1 MMNTYLTQSKVAF
14 IKEARDDFK
23 RIYGLDHTPFTRK
36 IYFYF
41 FEHSGKKYVHKRSLK
56 FIYSNAD
63 TYTTEVDPYFCF
75 LTKQKEPVDVF
86 AFLESYTGTLLP
98 KLLEN
103 NDSFL
108 VYEYWE
114 AEPVDYVT
122 SDEFWYLKKQHEEL
136 ALTPFYNSMTYNLAR
151 KGEQIKLIDLK
162 HFEPKDSK
170 PFFLYLYNEQNSV
183 NTLYI
188 EKGTNIGP
196 INAHLGIDYPVKD
209 ANIIEY

>member
-1 MMNTYLTQSKVAF
+1 VQF

-41 FEHSGKKYVHKRSLK
+41 FEHNNKKYVHRRALQ

-63 TYTTEVDPYFCF
+63 TYTTEVDPYYCY
-75 LTKQKEPVDVF
+75 LTKQKQPVDIF
-86 AFLESYTGTLLP
+86 AFLESYQGNLLP
-98 KLLEN
+98 KLLES

-114 AEPVDYVT
+114 GDPVESVT
-122 SDEFWYLKKQHEEL
+122 EQEFHYLKLQHKQLE
-136 ALTPFYNSMTYNLAR
+136 LTPFYNSMTYNLAR
-151 KGEQIKLIDLK
+151 NGNQIKLIDFK
-162 HFEPKDSK
+162 HFELKDNK
-170 PFFLYLYNEQNSV
+170 PFFLYLYNEDNRV

-188 EKGTNIGP
+188 EQGTDIDTIVN
-196 INAHLGIDYPVKD
+196 HLGIDYPVLD

>member
-1 MMNTYLTQSKVAF
+1 MNTYLINSKVQF

-41 FEHSGKKYVHKRSLK
+41 FEHDGKKYVHKQSLR

-63 TYTTEVDPYFCF
+63 TYTTEVDPYYCY
-75 LTKQKEPVDVF
+75 LTKVKQPVDVF
-86 AFLESYTGTLLP
+86 PFLETYAGTLLP
-98 KLLEN
+98 QLLEN

-122 SDEFWYLKKQHEEL
+122 SDEFWYLKNQHDEL
-136 ALTPFYNSMTYNLAR
+136 LLTPFYNSMTYNLAR
-151 KGEQIKLIDLK
+151 KSNQIKLIDLK
-162 HFEPKDSK
+162 HFEHKDSK

-188 EKGTNIGP
+188 EKGTDTASIV
-196 INAHLGIDYPVKD
+196 AHLTIDYPVLD
-209 ANIIEY
+209 ATIIEY

>member
-63 TYTTEVDPYFCF
+63 TYTTEVDPDYCY
-75 LTKQKEPVDVF
+75 LTKQTTPVDVIT
-86 AFLESYTGTLLP
+86 FLESYTGTLLP

-103 NDSFL
+103 NDNFL

-122 SDEFWYLKKQHEEL
+122 SDEFWYLKNQHEQL
-136 ALTPFYNSMTYNLAR
+136 QLTPFYNSMTYNLAR
-151 KGEQIKLIDLK
+151 NDNTIKLIDLK
-162 HFEPKDSK
+162 HFEPKDDK

-188 EKGTNIGP
+188 EKGTNIET
-196 INAHLGIDYPVKD
+196 INAHLGIDYPVLD

>member
-1 MMNTYLTQSKVAF
+1 MNTYLTQSKVQF

-41 FEHSGKKYVHKRSLK
+41 FEHRNKKYVHKRSLK

-63 TYTTEVDPYFCF
+63 TYTTEVDPYYCN
-75 LTKQKEPVDVF
+75 LTKQTTPVDVIT
-86 AFLESYTGTLLP
+86 FLERYQGQLLP

-108 VYEYWE
+108 VYEYWP
-114 AEPVDYVT
+114 ADPVDSVT
-122 SDEFWYLKKQHEEL
+122 SDEFWYLKGQHERLE
-136 ALTPFYNSMTYNLAR
+136 LTPFYNSMTYNLAR
-151 KGEQIKLIDLK
+151 NDNQIKLIDLK

-170 PFFLYLYNEQNSV
+170 PFFLYLYNEENNV

-188 EKGTNIGP
+188 EKGTDTAP
-196 INAHLGIDYPVKD
+196 IANHLAIDYPVLD
-209 ANIIEY
+209 AIIIEY

>member
-1 MMNTYLTQSKVAF
+1 MNTYLINSKVQF
-14 IKEARDDFK
+14 IKQARDDFK

-41 FEHSGKKYVHKRSLK
+41 FEHDNKKYVHKQSLK

-63 TYTTEVDPYFCF
+63 TYTTEVDPYYCY
-75 LTKQKEPVDVF
+75 LTKVKHPVDVF
-86 AFLESYTGTLLP
+86 AFLETYTGTLLP

-108 VYEYWE
+108 VYEYWP

-122 SDEFWYLKKQHEEL
+122 SDEFWYLKNQHNEL
-136 ALTPFYNSMTYNLAR
+136 LFTPFYNSMTYNLAR
-151 KGEQIKLIDLK
+151 NGNQIKLIDLK
-162 HFEPKDSK
+162 HFEHKDSK

-183 NTLYI
+183 NTLYV
-188 EKGTNIGP
+188 EKGTDTTSIME
-196 INAHLGIDYPVKD
+196 HLTIDYPVLD
-209 ANIIEY
+209 ATIIEY

>member
-1 MMNTYLTQSKVAF
+1 MNTYLINSKVQF

-41 FEHSGKKYVHKRSLK
+41 FEHNNKKYVHRRALQ

-63 TYTTEVDPYFCF
+63 TYTTEVDPYYCY
-75 LTKQKEPVDVF
+75 LTKQKQPVDIF
-86 AFLESYTGTLLP
+86 AFLESYQGNLLP
-98 KLLEN
+98 KLLES

-114 AEPVDYVT
+114 GDPVESVT
-122 SDEFWYLKKQHEEL
+122 EQEFHYLKLQHKQLE
-136 ALTPFYNSMTYNLAR
+136 LTPFYNTMTYNLAR
-151 KGEQIKLIDLK
+151 NGNQIKLIDFK
-162 HFEPKDSK
+162 HFELKDNK
-170 PFFLYLYNEQNSV
+170 PFFLYLYNEDNRV

-188 EKGTNIGP
+188 EQGTDIDTIVN
-196 INAHLGIDYPVKD
+196 HLGIDYPVLD

>member
-1 MMNTYLTQSKVAF
+1 MNTYLINSKVQF

-41 FEHSGKKYVHKRSLK
+41 FEHNNKKYVHRRALQ

-63 TYTTEVDPYFCF
+63 TYTTEVDPYYCY
-75 LTKQKEPVDVF
+75 LTKQKQPVDIF
-86 AFLESYTGTLLP
+86 AFLESYQGNLLP
-98 KLLEN
+98 KLLES

-114 AEPVDYVT
+114 GDPVESVT
-122 SDEFWYLKKQHEEL
+122 EQEFHYLKLQHKQLE
-136 ALTPFYNSMTYNLAR
+136 LTPFYNSMTYNLAR
-151 KGEQIKLIDLK
+151 NGNQIKLIDFK
-162 HFEPKDSK
+162 HFELKDNK
-170 PFFLYLYNEQNSV
+170 PFFLYLYNEDNRV

-188 EKGTNIGP
+188 EQGTDIDTIVN
-196 INAHLGIDYPVKD
+196 HLGIDYPVLD